1 MTVFLWGATLAEVR
15 DFGRIERASRRSFT
29 PCKTEALDVWPLGDV
44 EVMMDQQLHCKDRSC
59 SVRPVNV

>member
-1 MTVFLWGATLAEVR
+1 MTVFLRGATLAEVR

-44 EVMMDQQLHCKDRSC
+44 EAMMDQQLHCKDRSC